1 MVSDETAYR
10 KYLAGDEAAAQLL
23 VERYGD
29 ALTLYINGVLGDI
42 HEAEDL
48 MIEAF
53 AHIFARE
60 RPIQDGCFKAY
71 LYKTGRNLA
80 LRCKTRRRFFLPL
93 EELPFELPDEAL
105 AETGSLQNEQH
116 QQLYAALGKLKKE
129 YRETL
134 FLVYFEELSY
144 RQAAQVLGR
153 TEQQVTNLV
162 YRGKQQL
169 KQLLEQEGYQY
180 ENRCRTDG
188 ADPPAHGPA
197 AASGARTADAA
208 DRCRLYGGLSGAGG
222 LPGPCHARLGRH
234 IGRAACFPHR
244 HRRDAE

>member
-1 MVSDETAYR
+1 M
-10 KYLAGDEAAAQLL
+10 
-23 VERYGD
+23 
-29 ALTLYINGVLGDI
+29 
-42 HEAEDL
+42 
-48 MIEAF
+48 
-53 AHIFARE
+53 
-60 RPIQDGCFKAY
+60 
-71 LYKTGRNLA
+71 
-80 LRCKTRRRFFLPL
+80 RCKTRRRFFLPL

-105 AETGSLQNEQH
+105 TETGLFQNEQH

-180 ENRCRTDG
+180 EN
-188 ADPPAHGPA
+188 
-197 AASGARTADAA
+197 
-208 DRCRLYGGLSGAGG
+208 
-222 LPGPCHARLGRH
+222 
-234 IGRAACFPHR
+234 
-244 HRRDAE
+244 

>member
-80 LRCKTRRRFFLPL
+80 LRCKTRRR
-93 EELPFELPDEAL
+93 PDEAL

-180 ENRCRTDG
+180 EN
-188 ADPPAHGPA
+188 
-197 AASGARTADAA
+197 
-208 DRCRLYGGLSGAGG
+208 
-222 LPGPCHARLGRH
+222 
-234 IGRAACFPHR
+234 
-244 HRRDAE
+244 

>member
-93 EELPFELPDEAL
+93 EELPL
-105 AETGSLQNEQH
+105 N
-116 QQLYAALGKLKKE
+116 
-129 YRETL
+129 
-134 FLVYFEELSY
+134 
-144 RQAAQVLGR
+144 
-153 TEQQVTNLV
+153 
-162 YRGKQQL
+162 
-169 KQLLEQEGYQY
+169 
-180 ENRCRTDG
+180 CRTRHWPRLDRSRTNSTSSCTPHWANSKG
-188 ADPPAHGPA
+188 IPGDTF
-197 AASGARTADAA
+197 SG
-208 DRCRLYGGLSGAGG
+208 L
-222 LPGPCHARLGRH
+222 
-234 IGRAACFPHR
+234 F
-244 HRRDAE
+244 

>member
-93 EELPFELPDEAL
+93 EEL
-105 AETGSLQNEQH
+105 H

-180 ENRCRTDG
+180 EN
-188 ADPPAHGPA
+188 
-197 AASGARTADAA
+197 
-208 DRCRLYGGLSGAGG
+208 
-222 LPGPCHARLGRH
+222 
-234 IGRAACFPHR
+234 
-244 HRRDAE
+244 

>member
-93 EELPFELPDEAL
+93 EKLPFELPDEAL
-105 AETGSLQNEQH
+105 AETGLFQNEQH
-116 QQLYAALGKLKKE
+116 QQLYAALSKLKKE

-180 ENRCRTDG
+180 EN
-188 ADPPAHGPA
+188 
-197 AASGARTADAA
+197 
-208 DRCRLYGGLSGAGG
+208 
-222 LPGPCHARLGRH
+222 
-234 IGRAACFPHR
+234 
-244 HRRDAE
+244 

>member
-105 AETGSLQNEQH
+105 AETGLF
-116 QQLYAALGKLKKE
+116 AALGKLKKE

-180 ENRCRTDG
+180 EN
-188 ADPPAHGPA
+188 
-197 AASGARTADAA
+197 
-208 DRCRLYGGLSGAGG
+208 
-222 LPGPCHARLGRH
+222 
-234 IGRAACFPHR
+234 
-244 HRRDAE
+244 

>member
-93 EELPFELPDEAL
+93 EELPFELPAGRTGAGTHRAADNEPCVPGQAA
-105 AETGSLQNEQH
+105 AETTFG
-116 QQLYAALGKLKKE
+116 
-129 YRETL
+129 T
-134 FLVYFEELSY
+134 
-144 RQAAQVLGR
+144 
-153 TEQQVTNLV
+153 
-162 YRGKQQL
+162 
-169 KQLLEQEGYQY
+169 
-180 ENRCRTDG
+180 
-188 ADPPAHGPA
+188 
-197 AASGARTADAA
+197 
-208 DRCRLYGGLSGAGG
+208 GGISV
-222 LPGPCHARLGRH
+222 
-234 IGRAACFPHR
+234 
-244 HRRDAE
+244 